1 MSSVPCTNCGAAL
14 LPGAKFCR
22 KCGQPSLDTAS
33 VSEATTRVFEAT
45 AERPGAATQAWQA
58 QPTGSAYMSPAE
70 ASPLKDAR
78 TKSLEPA
85 AQTQQKKS
93 GLVISF
99 AVLFLA
105 IVFAFAVGMMLKGR
119 MATTT
124 PTQTPPAVTVPGTG
138 LPPPP
143 PPPPPVGEPAAEGPS
158 VPTTE
163 LMYPGAQ
170 TVMDMKTGRDNFLQ
184 LRSTDKID
192 KVTDWYMAKL
202 KPTQIMRRGTEAVL
216 RSGQTHV
223 ILTGSGEATEILI
236 KQGVGK

>member
-1 MSSVPCTNCGAAL
+1 MSSVPCTNCGAVL

-22 KCGQPSLDTAS
+22 MCGQPSLDTAS

-58 QPTGSAYMSPAE
+58 QPTGPAYMSPAG
-70 ASPLKDAR
+70 ASPLKDAT
-78 TKSLEPA
+78 TKSLQPA
-85 AQTQQKKS
+85 AQTQKKG

-105 IVFAFAVGMMLKGR
+105 VVFAFAVGMMLKGR
-119 MATTT
+119 MTTTT
-124 PTQTPPAVTVPGTG
+124 PTQTPPTVTVPGTG

-143 PPPPPVGEPAAEGPS
+143 PPPPPIEDQAAAGPS
-158 VPTTE
+158 VPTSE

-184 LRSTDKID
+184 LHSTDKID

-216 RSGQTHV
+216 RSGQTHI

-236 KQGVGK
+236 KQGVEK